1 MRTPHKLLLDN
12 PHMVVPEETM
22 PWNSTGPRIAGVS
35 SFGFSGTNAHIIVE
49 QAPETI
55 PWKGKG
61 PEALT
66 CST

>member
-1 MRTPHKLLLDN
+1 
-12 PHMVVPEETM
+12 MVVPEETM